1 MPKLS
6 WVEAILTGAIF
17 RPLDGWQYQYVP
29 VGGMIRILHD
39 AAAVGMVVTIT
50 SGSDTLQERS
60 PVAAGGTAGV
70 IPSEL
75 DTPPLM
81 DEVAAGD
88 LIKIQYENTTGGT
101 ISVQGEID
109 YTPAIA

>member
-1 MPKLS
+1 MPKIS
-6 WVEAILTGAIF
+6 WVEAMLTGVTF

-29 VGGMIRILHD
+29 VGGMITILHN
-39 AAAVGMVVTIT
+39 AAAVGIVVTVT

-60 PVAAGGTAGV
+60 PVSADGTAGE
-70 IPSEL
+70 IPSQL
-75 DTPPLM
+75 DTPALV

-109 YTPAIA
+109 YTPA

>member
-6 WVEAILTGAIF
+6 WVQNILAGAIF

-29 VGGMIRILHD
+29 VGGMISVLHGAD
-39 AAAVGMVVTIT
+39 VVGLVVTVT

-60 PVAAGGTAGV
+60 PVASGVAVGV
-70 IPSEL
+70 IPSIF
-75 DTPPLM
+75 DVAPLI

-88 LIKIQYENTTGGT
+88 LIKIQYENTTVGA
-101 ISVQGEID
+101 IDVSGEID
-109 YTPAIA
+109 YTPA

>member
-6 WVEAILTGAIF
+6 WSQAIAAGAAF

-29 VGGMIRILHD
+29 VGGMVKILHR
-39 AAAVGMVVTIT
+39 ASAVGVVTTVT

-60 PVAAGGTAGV
+60 PVSAGGTAGQ
-70 IPSEL
+70 IPSEFDVPAL
-75 DTPPLM
+75 L

-88 LIKIQYENTTGGT
+88 LIKIAYENTSGASIT
-101 ISVQGEID
+101 VDGEID
-109 YTPAIA
+109 YTPA

>member
-6 WVEAILTGAIF
+6 WVQNVLAGAIF

-29 VGGMIRILHD
+29 VGGMIAILHD
-39 AAAVGMVVTIT
+39 ATAVGVVTTVT

-60 PVAAGGTAGV
+60 PVDAGGTVGV
-70 IPSEL
+70 IPSVF
-75 DTPPLM
+75 DTPALI

-88 LIKIQYENTTGGT
+88 LIKIQYENTTVGA
-101 ISVQGEID
+101 IDVQGEID
-109 YTPAIA
+109 YTPA